1 MRESARNRAQPLP
14 DAAASRAASAPPQ
27 TPSHEQPAGDASGE
41 QAADASP
48 GGALREALAGIRRSA
63 GVLAALTLFL
73 AAGLAVLDDYGV
85 TTDEGTQRYLAIR
98 NLGHVLNA
106 REILAQDETRFYGV
120 AFEFLPMLVDL
131 VFLQPDLELRDKVL
145 LIEQAL
151 ELEDSR
157 AIYLSRHLLTHL
169 FFLVGG
175 LFVYL
180 LALRLF
186 RSRLLALLAAL
197 LFLLHPRLYAHSF
210 FNSKDIPFLVMF
222 AVTLFLAHRAFR
234 RGSVGEFALLG
245 MAAGVLMNLRIMGA
259 VLVACVLLARLLD
272 ARLAPRAEERRRAL
286 LGAGAFALAFALTL
300 YATLPALWPSPF
312 AGLIEAWTAFSEHP
326 NRVAQLFGGELLEE
340 GRTPARFI
348 STWFLITIPP
358 FALPLGIAGAAAA
371 LWGSV
376 RLPAAALRNTRL
388 RFALLL
394 SACFALPILAAILL
408 DSNVFNGWRHMH
420 FLWAPFT
427 LLAAFG
433 LRGLATALRGRRLR
447 AALYAAA
454 GTGIALVIVSMA
466 LIHPH
471 QQVSFNFLVDRVAPE
486 RLRTQYDFDYW
497 AHPIREALE
506 DALELQPS
514 GPVSIEYGFAYLA
527 EQSALILPPDDRERI
542 VIGGGEPRYSLTNYR
557 RFWGSG
563 ALIPESYAP
572 VLRERR
578 VYGNTLFALTQ
589 FTLDEPLVYDYRADY
604 ETAAAGSDALPDFG
618 VRLVDGALT
627 YFKEPCG
634 VEDARRSWFLH
645 VTPRNRNDLPASR
658 REHGFDNLDF
668 FFTDY
673 GVLFDG
679 KCIARVPLPSYDVA
693 AIRTGQWTRGEGA
706 IWEEEL
712 RADG

>member
-1 MRESARNRAQPLP
+1 MRESARNRPQPRP
-14 DAAASRAASAPPQ
+14 DADASRAASAPPQ
-27 TPSHEQPAGDASGE
+27 SPNGAHAP
-41 QAADASP
+41 DASP
-48 GGALREALAGIRRSA
+48 AGALREALAGIRRSA
-63 GVLAALTLFL
+63 GILAALALFL

-85 TTDEGTQRYLAIR
+85 TTDEGTQRYLTIR

-106 REILAQDETRFYGV
+106 RESLPQHEDRFYGA

-131 VFLQPDLELRDKVL
+131 AFLQPDLELRDKVL

-157 AIYLSRHLLTHL
+157 AIYLSRHLLTRL

-186 RSRLLALLAAL
+186 RSRPLALLAAL

-222 AVTLFLAHRAFR
+222 AVALFLAHRAFR
-234 RGSVGEFALLG
+234 RGGVGEFALLG
-245 MAAGVLMNLRIMGA
+245 AAAGVLTNLRIMGV
-259 VLVACVLLARLLD
+259 VLVACVLLSRLLD
-272 ARLAPRAEERRRAL
+272 ARLSPRGEERRRAL
-286 LGAGAFALAFALTL
+286 LGAFAFALAFALVL
-300 YATLPALWPSPF
+300 YATLPAIWPSPF
-312 AGLIEAWTAFSEHP
+312 TGLIEAWTAFSEHP
-326 NRVAQLFGGELLEE
+326 RRLAQLFGGELLED

-358 FALPLGIAGAAAA
+358 FALPLGLAGAAAVF
-371 LWGSV
+371 LGSV
-376 RLPAAALRNTRL
+376 RRPAAALRNTRP

-394 SACFALPILAAILL
+394 LACFALPILAVIVEN
-408 DSNVFNGWRHMH
+408 STVYNGWRQMQ

-433 LRGLATALRGRRLR
+433 MRWMETALRGGRLR

-454 GTGIALVIVSMA
+454 GTGLALVVVSMA
-466 LIHPH
+466 LMHPH

-506 DALELQPS
+506 TLLELQPS
-514 GPVSIEYGFAYLA
+514 GPVSVEHGFAYLA

-542 VIGGGEPRYSLTNYR
+542 VIGGGEPRYALTNYR

-563 ALIPESYAP
+563 ALVPESYAP

-578 VYGNTLFALTQ
+578 VYGSALFAITQ
-589 FTLDEPLVYDYRADY
+589 FTLDEPLLDDYRADY
-604 ETAAAGSDALPDFG
+604 ETAAAGSDAGSEFG
-618 VRLVDGALT
+618 VRLVDGGLT

-634 VEDARRSWFLH
+634 VEEARRSWFLH

-668 FFTDY
+668 FFSDY

-679 KCIARVPLPSYDVA
+679 KCVARVPLPSYDVDSV
-693 AIRTGQWTRGEGA
+693 RTGQWIRGEGDVWQA
-706 IWEEEL
+706 EL
-712 RADG
+712 RVDG

>member
-1 MRESARNRAQPLP
+1 MRESAAKRARPLP
-14 DAAASRAASAPPQ
+14 NAASRRAAPVSP
-27 TPSHEQPAGDASGE
+27 DALNG
-41 QAADASP
+41 
-48 GGALREALAGIRRSA
+48 GGAAGASLHGAFREALASIRRSA
-63 GVLAALTLFL
+63 GVLAALALFL
-73 AAGLAVLDDYGV
+73 AIGLAALDDYGV

-106 REILAQDETRFYGV
+106 REVLPQDENRFYGA
-120 AFEFLPMLVDL
+120 AFESLPMLVDL
-131 VFLQPDLELRDKVL
+131 LFLQPNLELRNKVL

-180 LALRLF
+180 LALRLLQ
-186 RSRLLALLAAL
+186 SRLLALLAAL

-222 AVTLFLAHRAFR
+222 GVTLFLAHRAFR
-234 RGSVGEFALLG
+234 REGVGEFALLG
-245 MAAGVLMNLRIMGA
+245 AAAGLLMNLRIMGA

-272 ARLAPRAEERRRAL
+272 ARLAPRAERIRAL
-286 LGAGAFALAFALTL
+286 LGMAAFALAFALTL

-312 AGLIEAWTAFSEHP
+312 IGLIDAWTAFSEHP
-326 NRVAQLFGGELLEE
+326 NRVAQLFDGELLED
-340 GRTPARFI
+340 GRTPAGFI
-348 STWFLITIPP
+348 LTWFLITIPP
-358 FALPLGIAGAAAA
+358 FALPLGIAGAAAT
-371 LWGSV
+371 LWWSV
-376 RLPAAALRNTRL
+376 RRPAAALRNTRL

-394 SACFALPILAAILL
+394 SACFALPILAVVVE
-408 DSNVFNGWRHMH
+408 DSTVFNGWRHLY

-433 LRGLATALRGRRLR
+433 LRGLETALRRKRLR
-447 AALYAAA
+447 VGLYAAA
-454 GTGIALVIVSMA
+454 GAGLSLTAVSIA

-497 AHPIREALE
+497 GHPIRDALE
-506 DALELQPS
+506 ELLELQPS
-514 GPVSIEYGFAYLA
+514 GPVSVEYGFAYLV
-527 EQSALILPPDDRERI
+527 EQGALILPPDDRERI
-542 VIGGGEPRYSLTNYR
+542 VIGGDEPRYSLTNRR

-563 ALIPESYAP
+563 ALIPEVYAP
-572 VLRERR
+572 ILRERR
-578 VYGNTLFALTQ
+578 VYGNALFALKQ
-589 FTLDEPLVYDYRADY
+589 FTVDEPFLDDYRTDY
-604 ETAAAGSDALPDFG
+604 EAAAGSDARSEFG
-618 VRLVDGALT
+618 VRLVDGGLT

-634 VEDARRSWFLH
+634 VEDTRRSWFLH
-645 VTPRNRNDLPASR
+645 VLPRNADDLPRAR

-668 FFTDY
+668 FFAAY

-679 KCIARVPLPSYDVA
+679 KCIARVPLPSYDIA
-693 AIRTGQWTRGEGA
+693 TIRTGQWIRGEGP
-706 IWEEEL
+706 IWQEEL
-712 RADG
+712 RVDG